1 MTPRS
6 KIGAI
11 LKVYWRMI
19 RIFLFYP
26 ALIGAFLYVYIKGYH
41 WIWGLL
47 IIIAILI
54 IDPTFRILWRAVKY
68 KLQQNKKGP

>member
-26 ALIGAFLYVYIKGYH
+26 VLIGTFFYVYIKGYH
-41 WIWGLL
+41 WFWGLL
-47 IIIAILI
+47 IIIFILI
-54 IDPTFRILWRAVKY
+54 FDPIFRMLWRGIRHNIRQK
-68 KLQQNKKGP
+68 KKGS